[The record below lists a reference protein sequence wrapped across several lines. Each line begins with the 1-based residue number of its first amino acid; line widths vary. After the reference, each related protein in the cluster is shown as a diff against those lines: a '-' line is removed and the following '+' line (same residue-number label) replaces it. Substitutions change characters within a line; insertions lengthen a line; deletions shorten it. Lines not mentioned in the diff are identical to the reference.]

1 MVNIEE
7 RKMPSEAQKRAS
19 KKYDAKT
26 YQQYIIRLREDSDK
40 ELIEDIEKCK
50 RAGIPP
56 TEYLRRLYA
65 RR

>member
-19 KKYDAKT
+19 KKYKDKN
-26 YQQYIIRLREDSDK
+26 YQQYIVRLRVVEDK

-65 RR
+65 KR